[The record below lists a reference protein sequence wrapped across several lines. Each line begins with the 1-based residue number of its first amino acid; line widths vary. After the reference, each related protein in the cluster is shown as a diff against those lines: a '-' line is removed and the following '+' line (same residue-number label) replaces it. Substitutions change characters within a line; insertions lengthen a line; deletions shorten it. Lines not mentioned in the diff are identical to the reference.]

1 MGRAATT
8 LRIAVIAAVAL
19 TSGGAG
25 TCGSDDG
32 GVAPTP
38 VADFVVTAPD
48 GFAELVPTTAVGI
61 AWQVTA
67 SLAYGLEL
75 EVVAGTESPKII
87 ATTDLAP
94 GSLTWDG
101 RDLARV
107 AAPPGNYRLRAVAL
121 GPDDGEVDTADG
133 DAAHLIVVQGIRF
146 RDHALTF
153 TVAQPGRDL
162 VLTTVARS
170 PLELDLLLDRDLTT
184 AGDELPLLTATI
196 PGELVPVGRSY
207 PFTGR
212 TADDHPIAGGTYVVV
227 AELHARG
234 GIIYRVD
241 GPTLTWTP

>member
-8 LRIAVIAAVAL
+8 IRIAAIALVAL

-32 GVAPTP
+32 ATDPTP
-38 VADFVVTAPD
+38 LADFAVTAPD
-48 GFAELVPTTAVGI
+48 GFAELVPTTTVGI

-67 SLAYGLEL
+67 SPAYGLEL
-75 EVVAGTESPKII
+75 EVVSGAEPARVI
-87 ATTDLAP
+87 TTVDLAS

-101 RDLARV
+101 RDQARA
-107 AAPPGNYRLRAVAL
+107 AAPPGNYRLRAIAL

-133 DAAHLIVVQGIRF
+133 DAAHLIVVQGVRF
-146 RDHALTF
+146 RDRTLAF
-153 TVAQPGRDL
+153 TGAQAGRDL

-170 PLELDLLLDRDLTT
+170 PLELDLLLDPDLAT

-212 TADDHPIAGGTYVVV
+212 TADDHAIAAGTYVVV
-227 AELHARG
+227 AELHASG
-234 GIIYRVD
+234 GIMYRVD